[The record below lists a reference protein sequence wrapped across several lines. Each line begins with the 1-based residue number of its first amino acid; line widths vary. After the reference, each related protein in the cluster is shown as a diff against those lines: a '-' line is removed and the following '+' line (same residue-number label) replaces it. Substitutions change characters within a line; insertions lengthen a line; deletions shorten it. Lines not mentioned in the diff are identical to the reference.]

1 VLPIAWDIAS
11 SKDNERNEDLPLIV
25 LELIEH
31 AVKSG
36 EGIVG
41 FGFVSPADV
50 GILAVGNGASEFP
63 IALVAPGFQ
72 ALPVDASSGQA

>member
-1 VLPIAWDIAS
+1 MI
-11 SKDNERNEDLPLIV
+11 
-25 LELIEH
+25 ELIEH
-31 AVKSG
+31 AVQSG

-50 GILAVGNGASEFP
+50 RVLPVGNGASEFP
-63 IALVAPGFQ
+63 IALVAPGFE